1 MLKPFFSNIG
11 FYNKLMRPINTVI
24 NTNSELYKNNYQAM
38 LELIKALDEKK
49 MESLYQGKE
58 RHLQKAKSE
67 GKFTA
72 RERIDLLLD
81 ENSPFLELLPFAGI
95 AGKNSEGGSTSVGGI
110 GLVNDRLIMVIS
122 NVGTNKGGSVNLPT
136 LNKSLRLGEIAFE
149 NDLPMINLVE
159 SAGADLTEQ
168 AKIFNYGGASF
179 RDITRRSKAGI
190 ASVSVVFGN
199 STAGGAYVP
208 GMSDYAIFVKGNA
221 KVFLAGPPL
230 VKMATNEVVDDESLG
245 GAEMHSKISGVS
257 DYLAEDELDGIR
269 IAREIIA
276 NLRKPDTHFI
286 PSNNVDEPLYKAE
299 ELLGIVSADIKKPF
313 EAREVI
319 ARIVDGS
326 RFSEFKP
333 EWGNTLVTG
342 WAEIHGYKVGIIA
355 NNGVLLSESANKGA
369 HFIQLCNRNLT
380 PILFLQN
387 ITGFMVGRT
396 YEEGAIIKNGAKMIN
411 AVSNSE
417 VPSITIMMGAS
428 YGAGNYAMNG
438 RAYQPRFLFSYPNSK
453 IAVMGPEQLSG
464 VMEMIQRQA
473 VEKMG
478 GTYDEDQAKMFRA
491 HLTGEVEKQSNAF
504 YASSQLWDDGVIDP
518 RETRNH
524 LGFCLAVVNNKPITS
539 NNQYGVF
546 RM

>member
-1 MLKPFFSNIG
+1 M
-11 FYNKLMRPINTVI
+11 
-24 NTNSELYKNNYQAM
+24 QALIRG
-38 LELIKALDEKK
+38 LEEKK
-49 MESLYQGKE
+49 AESLYQGKE
-58 RHLQKAKSE
+58 RHVEKARYI
-67 GKFTA
+67 GKYSA
-72 RERIDLLLD
+72 RERIELLLD

-95 AGKNSEGGSTSVGGI
+95 SGKNSEGGTTTVGGI
-110 GLVNDRLIMVIS
+110 GLVHNRLVMVVS

-159 SAGADLTEQ
+159 SAGADLPEQ

-190 ASVSVVFGN
+190 ASISVVFGN

-230 VKMATNEVVDDESLG
+230 VKMATNEIVDDESLG
-245 GAEMHSKISGVS
+245 GAEMHSRVSGVS

-269 IAREIIA
+269 IAREIVA
-276 NLRKPDTHFI
+276 NLKQPETNFVPPAKVEQPAYSAD
-286 PSNNVDEPLYKAE
+286 

-326 RFSEFKP
+326 KFSEFKP

-355 NNGVLLSESANKGA
+355 NNGVLFSESANKGA

-380 PILFLQN
+380 PIIFLQN
-387 ITGFMVGRT
+387 ITGFMVGKS

-473 VEKMG
+473 VERMG
-478 GTYDEDQAKMFRA
+478 GTYDEEQAKMFRA
-491 HLTGEVEKQSNAF
+491 HLMGEVEKQSNAY

-518 RETRNH
+518 RETRNY
-524 LGFCLAVVNNKPITS
+524 LGFCLAVVNNKPINSS
-539 NNQYGVF
+539 NKFGVF